1 MSKKNMLAIVVWTL
15 AFALSV
21 FVLLVIPSQYTSSIF
36 ITLIFDVV
44 TFISTLIFWLTL
56 YSSNKKS
63 KDMFYRSPAMI
74 ISAFYLF
81 IQFILCIVVGALGER
96 IAFKV
101 ALTINF
107 ILFVIM
113 WAIILSTLIAN
124 DHAIHV
130 DSRQKDHHKVI
141 K

>member
-63 KDMFYRSPAMI
+63 
-74 ISAFYLF
+74 
-81 IQFILCIVVGALGER
+81 R
-96 IAFKV
+96 IFFKS
-101 ALTINF
+101 IN
-107 ILFVIM
+107 
-113 WAIILSTLIAN
+113 
-124 DHAIHV
+124 H
-130 DSRQKDHHKVI
+130 
-141 K
+141 